1 MIQLDHF
8 QQAFSNLPTGVDA
21 AELNAERIEETSLS
35 VESGELIRCK
45 AFSQTKLYLRATA
58 GRTGMVYTEKLDE
71 SPEELIHRAAENA
84 RYSTAPE
91 AEPMHKYGSCFFEQP
106 REASSVNELK
116 EFCAQTEAIARSLS
130 GIAAVIDCTVLDRTR
145 ENRVINSYG
154 FRAGCSSGYA
164 QAELTIAAKRDGE
177 PAIGT
182 ARISSTALSN
192 LDANKLVKMAAAD
205 AALQDGGG
213 LRPHACVSGTY
224 DAVLTGRVMRNILM
238 TAWMSLS
245 KQNIARGASPYR
257 GASDERIGSGAFSV
271 VNAPKHAM
279 LGQIWQID
287 SEGTQCKETVLVSH
301 GRLIAPLTTLS
312 SGNCICTGS
321 AGRVDQMTGNVPIRL
336 TTVPA
341 NLYVVPGATGDARAL
356 AREMGTGLLVT
367 YSLDLFHSVNV
378 FSGEFSIPCG
388 GVWYQNGEP
397 VGTLSQAT
405 MAGNVRDLWAAIER
419 VGADLDFD
427 EFYFKTYCIGS
438 PSALV
443 RGITFGC

>member
-1 MIQLDHF
+1 MPAGI
-8 QQAFSNLPTGVDA
+8 DA

-35 VESGELIRCK
+35 VENGELIRCK
-45 AFSQTKLYLRATA
+45 AFSQTKFYLRATA

-71 SPEELIHRAAENA
+71 SPKELVRRAAENA

-91 AEPMHKYGSCFFEQP
+91 AEPMHKDGSCFLEQP
-106 REASSVNELK
+106 REASAVNELK
-116 EFCAQTEAIARSLS
+116 KFGVQIETIARSLP

-145 ENRVINSYG
+145 ENRVLNSYG

-164 QAELTIAAKRDGE
+164 QAGLTIAAKRDRE

-192 LDANKLVKMAAAD
+192 LDANTLVKMAVDD

-213 LRPHACVSGTY
+213 LRPFTCASGTY

-245 KQNIARGASPYR
+245 KQNIARGASPFR
-257 GASDERIGSGAFSV
+257 GAQDERIGSETFSV
-271 VNAPKHAM
+271 VNAPRHDL
-279 LGQIWQID
+279 LGQTWQID
-287 SEGTQCKETVLVSH
+287 SEGTQCKETVLVSR

-341 NLYVVPGATGDARAL
+341 NLFVVPEADGDARAL

-378 FSGEFSIPCG
+378 SSGEFSIPCG

-397 VGTLSQAT
+397 VGTLTQAT
-405 MAGNVRDLWAAIER
+405 MAGNIRDLWAAIEQ

-443 RGITFGC
+443 RGVTFGC